1 MVDREPSTDEEKG
14 NISSP
19 KHLNVP
25 ASPKHLKVPERAG
38 DGGSISHSS
47 SPVAFGQESSTYM
60 KASAGRKTT
69 RSNARLEPTDLNLEE
84 LAMKKHGIGF
94 QQLKIE
100 DQVNLIREGL
110 TPKKF
115 LINPNSLRMQKW
127 GIVVL
132 IALIYTALVTPFEVA
147 YLTSELN
154 ALFVVNRFVDVV
166 FLIDM
171 CMQFFLKVEVNS
183 RQGSTWIRDRK
194 VLAMR
199 YMKCWFWID
208 LVSILPFD
216 ILGIVDD
223 SPTFAALKSVRI
235 IRLLRLLKLV
245 RIVKASRMLSQWQ
258 NYVAMKYSS
267 IALLKLSVGLV
278 CMAHWLAC
286 VWGLQ
291 GKMYSVG
298 TQIECDTETQTV
310 KEWHTDMGTEGV
322 SWITALYHPDEG
334 KTSPDNP
341 CNPNHLYAA
350 SLHWSIMTITSIGYG
365 DIVPVRFEEYLIEC
379 LCMLMGAITWAFI
392 IGSACGVLS
401 NLDPYKVQFE
411 STMDS
416 LNYMLEDQEF
426 PYELRYRLRE
436 YFAQSQHMQ
445 RLQQYQKLKGQMS
458 NTLKGEV
465 ALHTTQRWLRRV
477 WYFSNCRRVFIIEV
491 AQSLK
496 PWLYATREVFPIGE
510 VMYIVERGL
519 CARGGN
525 VLCVGHCWGEDM
537 ILESDTLRDRT
548 PCVALTY
555 CEVWSLTKVQLQA
568 ICARFP
574 REKKRIR
581 KATVTLAVIRGMIR
595 LAEQVRIQKRI
606 KQRKP
611 KYDLADVA
619 LGGLVSKTRDL
630 EQGVSGGWPAT
641 KDEADQGPPPP
652 PAIEDVIGTDE
663 GGCGGNYPAAEL
675 QNISERLRS
684 LETYVAQLGRLVQA
698 AAVENAHSE
707 SAPEPSPAAQPEVR
721 RADASEGSLPPALI
735 DDIADAVVRRLNS
748 QASNVDSEN
757 TLMAWGRAS
766 MTHSGTTSFDGSK
779 RPLKSLPHPWSLGL
793 RRSFSRRKSQTR
805 VAASDHGTTSKVGE
819 SDANVDGSNP
829 TGSSSPTGDV
839 HVVEM

>member
-1 MVDREPSTDEEKG
+1 MAV
-14 NISSP
+14 
-19 KHLNVP
+19 L
-25 ASPKHLKVPERAG
+25 
-38 DGGSISHSS
+38 
-47 SPVAFGQESSTYM
+47 VA
-60 KASAGRKTT
+60 
-69 RSNARLEPTDLNLEE
+69 L
-84 LAMKKHGIGF
+84 
-94 QQLKIE
+94 
-100 DQVNLIREGL
+100 V
-110 TPKKF
+110 
-115 LINPNSLRMQKW
+115 
-127 GIVVL
+127 
-132 IALIYTALVTPFEVA
+132 YTSLVTPFEVA
-147 YLTSELN
+147 YLQTELN
-154 ALFVVNRFVDVV
+154 GLFFVNRIVDLV

-171 CMQFFLKVEVNS
+171 GLQFVTKIEVHEK
-183 RQGSTWIRDRK
+183 GGVTWIRDRGQ
-194 VLAMR
+194 LAKR
-199 YMKCWFWID
+199 YFKCWFWID

-216 ILGIVDD
+216 MLSIVSD
-223 SPTFAALKSVRI
+223 SDAFAALESVRI

-245 RIVKASRMLSQWQ
+245 RIVKASRMLAQWQ

-291 GKMYSVG
+291 GKMYSIG
-298 TQIECDTETQTV
+298 ENSQIECDTETQTV
-310 KEWHTDMGTEGV
+310 KKWNDDMGTEGV
-322 SWITALYHPDEG
+322 SWITALYHPTDG

-411 STMDS
+411 KTMDS

-465 ALHTTQRWLRRV
+465 ALHTTQRWLGRV

-568 ICARFP
+568 ICGRFP

-581 KATVTLAVIRGMIR
+581 KATVTLAVIRGVIR

-630 EQGVSGGWPAT
+630 ETGVSGGWPDN
-641 KDEADQGPPPP
+641 KDEDDGGPSPPPP
-652 PAIEDVIGTDE
+652 TIEDVT
-663 GGCGGNYPAAEL
+663 GG
-675 QNISERLRS
+675 
-684 LETYVAQLGRLVQA
+684 
-698 AAVENAHSE
+698 
-707 SAPEPSPAAQPEVR
+707 
-721 RADASEGSLPPALI
+721 I
-735 DDIADAVVRRLNS
+735 DD
-748 QASNVDSEN
+748 
-757 TLMAWGRAS
+757 
-766 MTHSGTTSFDGSK
+766 
-779 RPLKSLPHPWSLGL
+779 P
-793 RRSFSRRKSQTR
+793 
-805 VAASDHGTTSKVGE
+805 
-819 SDANVDGSNP
+819 
-829 TGSSSPTGDV
+829 
-839 HVVEM
+839 

>member
-1 MVDREPSTDEEKG
+1 MKRIPG
-14 NISSP
+14 
-19 KHLNVP
+19 
-25 ASPKHLKVPERAG
+25 ARAR
-38 DGGSISHSS
+38 
-47 SPVAFGQESSTYM
+47 AR
-60 KASAGRKTT
+60 A
-69 RSNARLEPTDLNLEE
+69 NARLEPTDLNLEE
-84 LAMKKHGIGF
+84 LSVKKHGIGF
-94 QQLKIE
+94 QQLSVV
-100 DQVNLIREGL
+100 DQVELIREGL
-110 TPKKF
+110 TPKKL

-132 IALIYTALVTPFEVA
+132 VALIYTALVTPFEVA
-147 YLTSELN
+147 YLQSQFN
-154 ALFVVNRFVDVV
+154 ALFIVNRFVDVV

-171 CMQFFLKVEVNS
+171 CMQFFLKVEVHE
-183 RQGSTWIRDRK
+183 RQGVTWIRDRK

-208 LVSILPFD
+208 LISILPFD

-223 SPTFAALKSVRI
+223 SEAFQALKSVRI

-286 VWGLQ
+286 IWGLQ
-291 GKMYSVG
+291 AKMYSVG
-298 TQIECDTETQTV
+298 DGNVIECDAETETV
-310 KEWHTDMGTEGV
+310 KVWRTDMGTEGV
-322 SWITALYHPDEG
+322 SWITALYHPEDG

-426 PYELRYRLRE
+426 PMDLRYRLRE

-525 VLCVGHCWGEDM
+525 VLCVGHYWGEDM

-555 CEVWSLTKVQLQA
+555 VQVWSLTKVQLQS

-574 REKKRIR
+574 REKRRIR
-581 KATVTLAVIRGMIR
+581 KATVTLAVIRGIIR

-652 PAIEDVIGTDE
+652 PSFEAETGADE
-663 GGCGGNYPAAEL
+663 SGCNGNCRAATEL
-675 QNISERLRS
+675 QHVSERLRS
-684 LETYVAQLGRLVQA
+684 LEAYVTQLGRLVQA
-698 AAVENAHSE
+698 AAIDKQHSE
-707 SAPEPSPAAQPEVR
+707 SSPEPVPRPPEAR
-721 RADASEGSLPPALI
+721 RADPPEGSVPPVLI
-735 DDIADAVVRRLNS
+735 DDIADAVVRRLNY
-748 QASNVDSEN
+748 QASNGDSEN

-766 MTHSGTTSFDGSK
+766 ISHAATTSFDGSK

-793 RRSFSRRKSQTR
+793 GRRLSRRKSQSR
-805 VAASDHGTTSKVGE
+805 VSSSDFATTGNNGGDNGNIE
-819 SDANVDGSNP
+819 APNP
-829 TGSSSPTGDV
+829 SSPTGDV